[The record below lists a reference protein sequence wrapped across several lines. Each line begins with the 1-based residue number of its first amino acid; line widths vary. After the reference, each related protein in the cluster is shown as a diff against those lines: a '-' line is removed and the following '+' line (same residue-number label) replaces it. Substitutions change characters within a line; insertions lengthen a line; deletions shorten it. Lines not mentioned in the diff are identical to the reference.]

1 MTYRCTAFLLL
12 LTLLGAACR
21 HEEAAK
27 TSTAPPAFDQTKFIN
42 FILATSLSDTELGAM
57 AARRGHGPEVRQLG
71 TDMHREQ
78 AQLRSDIATV
88 AQKKGIAVTNAIEP
102 RKAAL
107 RDNLVQ
113 IQYPH
118 FDRGYV
124 LAMVQDLNA
133 EVAQCA
139 AAASSGDADVKAF
152 AGRVLPALQNRQK
165 VATELLDK
173 MGGNPFG
180 YPPGQS

>member
-1 MTYRCTAFLLL
+1 VKYRCTAFLIL
-12 LTLLGAACR
+12 LTLLGAGCR
-21 HEEAAK
+21 REEAKKPTA
-27 TSTAPPAFDQTKFIN
+27 APPFDQTKFIN
-42 FILATSLSDTELGAM
+42 FMLATTLSDTELGAS

-78 AQLRSDIATV
+78 AQVRNEFAAV
-88 AQKKGIAVTNAIEP
+88 AQKKGLPVTNAIEA

-107 RDNLVQ
+107 RDNLAQ

-133 EVAQCA
+133 EVAQCTTA
-139 AAASSGDADVKAF
+139 AAQGDADVKAC
-152 AGRVLPALQNRQK
+152 AARVLPVLRNRQK
-165 VATELLDK
+165 VATVLLDK